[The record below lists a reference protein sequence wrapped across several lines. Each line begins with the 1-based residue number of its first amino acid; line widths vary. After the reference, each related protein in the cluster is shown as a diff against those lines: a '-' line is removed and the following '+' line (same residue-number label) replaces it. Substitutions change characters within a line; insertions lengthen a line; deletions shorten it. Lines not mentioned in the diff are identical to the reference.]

1 MAGVTLEHVTKNY
14 AEGITAVEDISLD
27 IKDKEFIVLVGPSGC
42 GKSTTLR
49 MIAGLEKVSDGT
61 IKIGSRVVND
71 LEPKDRDV
79 AMVFQNYALY
89 PHVTVFENMAVSL
102 RLRKMSEE
110 EIKNRV
116 EAAAEALGLID
127 CLDRKPNHLSGGQRQ
142 RVAIGRAI
150 VRNPKVFL
158 MDEPFANMD
167 ATLRNQMR
175 SEIMKL
181 HKQSDFT
188 FIYVT
193 HDQVE
198 AMTLG
203 DRIVV
208 MNKGK
213 IMQVGTPQE
222 VFETPKN
229 TFVAGFIGSPR
240 MNFLNAQLIKGEDHY
255 VVKFPDCE
263 IELDEDRSRALEKK
277 LTDDQDIIVGIRP
290 EHIHIQFEESEN
302 TIPCSIDSV
311 ELMGSEM
318 LVEAALDTDEPVT
331 LRLPVLEMTSRERAD
346 LFEGNKI
353 YLTFPAKA
361 LHLFDRESGTNLIYA

>member
-1 MAGVTLEHVTKNY
+1 MAGVTLENVTKNY

-116 EAAAEALGLID
+116 EAAAEVLGLTD
-127 CLDRKPNHLSGGQRQ
+127 CLNRKPNHLSGGQRQ

-240 MNFLNAQLIKGEDHY
+240 MNFLNAQLIKGEEHY